1 MKIDDSIK
9 KQLIEIVG
17 KTNVS
22 TAYEDL
28 LVYSYDATKQKGVPD
43 IILTPHSAHEISGIM
58 RIANG
63 HNIPVYPRGAGSG
76 LTGGS
81 IPLHGGIVL
90 NLSAMNRIIEID
102 EKNMIAIVEPGVV
115 VRNFQD
121 AVEKLG
127 LFYPPDP
134 ASNMMATMG
143 GTVGECAG
151 GLRCVKYGV
160 TRDYV
165 LGLEIVMPN
174 GDIMSFGVRT
184 IKGVTGYDIVRL
196 LVGSEG
202 TLAITTKI
210 ILKLISKPAFIRTFL
225 VFFDDIQNLAQSVIG
240 IISARIIPST
250 MEMID
255 ETSYRIV
262 QKYKGVSAS
271 DRTKGILL
279 IELDGDKVSVESHK
293 DTVESICK
301 NNGAFEIRT
310 TTEPEERDDI
320 WDIRR
325 NISPALYTAAKYKI
339 NEDICVPRTA
349 MPDAFR
355 RVSEIAEKYNLLI
368 AKFGHAGDGN
378 IHINILYNENDMNTL
393 QRAHKAI
400 EDIMRMAIELG
411 GTLSG
416 EHGIGIAKAPYLKFE
431 IHDSE
436 LNLMRSLKRLFDPNN
451 ILNPG
456 KIFPD

>member
-1 MKIDDSIK
+1 MKIDNSIK
-9 KQLIEIVG
+9 KQLKEIVG
-17 KTNVS
+17 DANAS
-22 TAYEDL
+22 TASEDL
-28 LVYSYDATKQKGVPD
+28 IVYSYDATKQRGVPD
-43 IILTPHSAHEISGIM
+43 IVLTPHSAHEISAIM
-58 RIANG
+58 QIANM
-63 HNIPVYPRGAGSG
+63 NKIPVYPRGAGSG

-81 IPLHGGIVL
+81 IPLNGGIVL
-90 NLSAMNRIIEID
+90 NMASMNRIIEID
-102 EKNMIAIVEPGVV
+102 EKNLIAVVEPGVV
-115 VRNFQD
+115 VKNFQD

-143 GTVGECAG
+143 GTVAECAG

-160 TRDYV
+160 TRDYI
-165 LGLEIVMPN
+165 LGLEVVMPN
-174 GDIMSFGVRT
+174 GDIMNFGVRT

-210 ILKLISKPAFIRTFL
+210 ILKLIPKPAFIRTFL
-225 VFFDDIQNLAQSVIG
+225 AFFDDIERLAQAVIG
-240 IISARIIPST
+240 IITARIVPAT

-255 ETSYRIV
+255 EISYHIV

-271 DRTKGILL
+271 ERTKGILL
-279 IELDGDKVSVESHK
+279 IEIDGDKSSVESQK
-293 DTVESICK
+293 ETVETICK

-310 TTEPEERDDI
+310 TTEPDERDDI

-325 NISPALYTAAKYKI
+325 SISPALYTAAKYKI
-339 NEDICVPRTA
+339 NEDICVPRTV
-349 MPDAFR
+349 MPEAFR
-355 RVSEIAEKYNLLI
+355 RVADIAKKYNLLI

-378 IHINILYNENDMNTL
+378 VHVNILYNENDPDTL
-393 QRAHKAI
+393 KRAHKAI
-400 EDIMRMAIELG
+400 EEIMRMTVELG

-431 IHDSE
+431 IHDKE
-436 LNLMRSLKRLFDPNN
+436 LNLMRSLKNLFDPNN

-456 KIFPD
+456 KIFLD

>member
-1 MKIDDSIK
+1 
-9 KQLIEIVG
+9 
-17 KTNVS
+17 
-22 TAYEDL
+22 
-28 LVYSYDATKQKGVPD
+28 
-43 IILTPHSAHEISGIM
+43 M
-58 RIANG
+58 RIANE
-63 HNIPVYPRGAGSG
+63 HRIPVYPRGAGSG

-81 IPLHGGIVL
+81 IPIHGGIVL
-90 NLSAMNRIIEID
+90 NLSSMNRILEID
-102 EKNMIAIVEPGVV
+102 EKNLIAVVEPGVV
-115 VRNFQD
+115 VKNFQD
-121 AVEKLG
+121 RVEKLG

-143 GTVGECAG
+143 GTVAECAG

-160 TRDYV
+160 TRDYI
-165 LGLEIVMPN
+165 LGLEVVVPN
-174 GDIMSFGVRT
+174 GDIMNFGVRT
-184 IKGVTGYDIVRL
+184 IKGVTGYDVVRL

-202 TLAITTKI
+202 TLAVTTKI
-210 ILKLISKPAFIRTFL
+210 TVKLVPKPAFIRTFL
-225 VFFDDIQNLAQSVIG
+225 AFFEDIEHLAKSVIG
-240 IISARIIPST
+240 IISARITPAT

-255 ETSYRIV
+255 ETCYRAV
-262 QKYKGVSAS
+262 QKYKGVAAS

-279 IELDGDKVSVESHK
+279 IELDGDKASVESQK

-310 TTEPEERDDI
+310 TTDSEERDDI
-320 WDIRR
+320 WDVRR
-325 NISPALYTAAKYKI
+325 SISPALYTAAKYKI

-349 MPDAFR
+349 MPEAFR
-355 RVSEIAEKYNLLI
+355 RVEAIAKKYNLLI

-378 IHINILYNENDMNTL
+378 VHVNVLYDGDDADTL
-393 QRAHKAI
+393 DRAHKAI
-400 EDIMRMAIELG
+400 EEVMRMTIELG

-431 IHDSE
+431 IHDKE